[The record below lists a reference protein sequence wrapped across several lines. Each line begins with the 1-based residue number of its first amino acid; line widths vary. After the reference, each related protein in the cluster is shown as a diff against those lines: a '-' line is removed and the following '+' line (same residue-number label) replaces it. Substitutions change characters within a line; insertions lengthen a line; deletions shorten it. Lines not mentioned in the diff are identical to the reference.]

1 MDGSIESEAR
11 DEMNIE
17 PTPTHRQQYFVC
29 EGITA
34 EIVCVLSRRT
44 WESHYRGARHLL
56 VAHEHLARRRG
67 ETRIEGLPTCSIQN
81 LSRTL
86 TFVPAG
92 RTFREWHE
100 PDIPSHAMYIHVDP
114 LCALMTAEG
123 IGNAMLEP
131 RLHFRNEVLW
141 QTTLKV
147 KTCIESGRGTSSR
160 YADALGVIL
169 ADELLRS
176 RAGTCAARAAVV
188 GGLTVWQRRLVGQ
201 YVEEHL
207 AEHIPVAKLA
217 ALARLSRY
225 HFCRSFRC
233 SFGTSPHRYH
243 SLRKVERAKELLA
256 NRHATVTDIA
266 FDVGFRETSSFTSA
280 FRKLA
285 GQTPTSYRRSLA
297 HGGG

>member
-1 MDGSIESEAR
+1 MDGSIEIEAR
-11 DEMNIE
+11 DEMNFE

-29 EGITA
+29 EGMTA

-67 ETRIEGLPTCSIQN
+67 EPRIDGLPTCSLQN

-114 LCALMTAEG
+114 QCALMTAEG
-123 IGNAMLEP
+123 IGNAMLEA
-131 RLHFRNEVLW
+131 RLHFRNAVLW
-141 QTTLKV
+141 QTILKV
-147 KTCIESGRGTSSR
+147 KTCIESGR
-160 YADALGVIL
+160 
-169 ADELLRS
+169 
-176 RAGTCAARAAVV
+176 AAVG

-225 HFCRSFRC
+225 HFCRSFRR

-243 SLRKVERAKELLA
+243 SLRKMERAKELLA

-285 GQTPTSYRRSLA
+285 GQTPTS
-297 HGGG
+297 